1 MERKGNT
8 NRFSNRTV
16 IVKYWHG
23 LSYIVIVSS
32 NTGKDYKI
40 LFEDND
46 DEDLNHTEV
55 EKGEGRMT
63 GEIGQRMRLMKP
75 LGDWTIVA
83 NESETLW
90 PLYSSE
96 DTDISYRSYR
106 K

>member
-8 NRFSNRTV
+8 NIFSKGTI
-16 IVKYWHG
+16 IVKYWNG
-23 LSYIVIVSS
+23 LPYRGIVTS
-32 NTGKDYKI
+32 NTGKYYKI
-40 LFEDND
+40 LYEDND

-83 NESETLW
+83 NESETL
-90 PLYSSE
+90 
-96 DTDISYRSYR
+96 
-106 K
+106 